1 MVVMTE
7 EKALFSINEA
17 ARILNVST
25 DTIRRMIKSEELI
38 AIKIHNRW
46 RIRKESVE
54 KFLGK

>member
-1 MVVMTE
+1 MVVMGE

-25 DTIRRMIKSEELI
+25 DTIRRMIKAEELS

-54 KFLGK
+54 KFIGK